1 MIFIKIFSI
10 TVTLRI
16 PLLLLNVGVVQFFIF
31 SSSEEQHKLP
41 EPSIQNKNAMKMLF
55 STLVIVVMKTF
66 FEAVK
71 LTTPVFLA
79 LIGMYVLHLPT
90 ANVSFL
96 NVRFEANSQ

>member
-1 MIFIKIFSI
+1 M
-10 TVTLRI
+10 
-16 PLLLLNVGVVQFFIF
+16 
-31 SSSEEQHKLP
+31 P

-79 LIGMYVLHLPT
+79 LIGMYDVLHLPT

>member
-1 MIFIKIFSI
+1 MAYAD
-10 TVTLRI
+10 V
-16 PLLLLNVGVVQFFIF
+16 NVGVVRIQFFIF

-55 STLVIVVMKTF
+55 STLVIVIMKTF